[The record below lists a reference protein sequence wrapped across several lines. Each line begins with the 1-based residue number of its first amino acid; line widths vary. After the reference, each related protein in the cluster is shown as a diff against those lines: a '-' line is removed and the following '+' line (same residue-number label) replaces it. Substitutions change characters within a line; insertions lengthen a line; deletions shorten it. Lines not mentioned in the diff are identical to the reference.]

1 MGSADEMLQF
11 QTVRRLRLLLKRFL
25 EITETNQQEHAIML
39 EKLKRALPTETH
51 AFIDAVDYSD
61 EPRRQMRRKAI
72 LDAAGDCERDILEGL
87 KHFDINYQFNS

>member
-1 MGSADEMLQF
+1 MADAAEMLDF
-11 QTVRRLRLLLKRFL
+11 QVIRRLRLLLKRFL
-25 EITETNQQEHAIML
+25 EITEVNQQEHAIML

-72 LDAAGDCERDILEGL
+72 LDAAGDCERDILEQL
-87 KHFDINYQFNS
+87 KHFDVNFQFNS